1 MQPCIVLNSPL
12 GQMAQILMDRHSV
25 NRTNNIRAQQCQH
38 FGGYRFCNRLN
49 RFWCRVGVAKV
60 PSVPVS
66 SHFFLAQTLEF
77 IQRQHDIAERI
88 VINYFPRLCGSS
100 CPVLVTAASFTL
112 DFTCVLE
119 FHFFCFC
126 DPSLSRQQFATC
138 PHFSSA
144 LNYFRAYQGLFNLLL
159 GRCCNKCR

>member
-1 MQPCIVLNSPL
+1 MPTLWWLPLLQPLK
-12 GQMAQILMDRHSV
+12 QIL
-25 NRTNNIRAQQCQH
+25 
-38 FGGYRFCNRLN
+38 
-49 RFWCRVGVAKV
+49 V
-60 PSVPVS
+60 PGRCCEGSFRS
-66 SHFFLAQTLEF
+66 SQFAFFLAQTLEF

-159 GRCCNKCR
+159 GRCCNKCRWQDLRGVPMGKGPHGQRLWL